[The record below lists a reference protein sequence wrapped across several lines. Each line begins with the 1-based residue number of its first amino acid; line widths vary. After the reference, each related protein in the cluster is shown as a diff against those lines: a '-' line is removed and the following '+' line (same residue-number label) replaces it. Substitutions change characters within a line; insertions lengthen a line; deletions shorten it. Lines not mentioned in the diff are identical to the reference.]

1 MVTVKAR
8 DVLTGLGKKGFSL
21 SQGDHSHLIFCVG
34 GKKTAIRTKV
44 SQGRSEIDDHLVNL
58 MSMQVKLE
66 KKKFIELINCPLT
79 LNDYLRELE
88 QQGITFT

>member
-1 MVTVKAR
+1 MVTVKAN
-8 DVLTGLGKKGFSL
+8 DVLKGLGKKGFSL

-58 MSMQVKLE
+58 MSIQVKLE
-66 KKKFIELINCPLT
+66 KNKFMDLINCPLT
-79 LNDYLRELE
+79 VNDYLKELKR
-88 QQGITFT
+88 QGITFT